1 MTSSEYKKH
10 YRANRLL
17 LITYYLT
24 DKKDITVSDICL
36 THRYYYKA
44 ANLKKIGSSHIVQSY
59 VMAAIS
65 SILNGNIDKALKI
78 LSEIEMKGN
87 TVNKYKELVQIII
100 NWVLT
105 GF

>member
-36 THRYYYKA
+36 THKYYY
-44 ANLKKIGSSHIVQSY
+44 IEGEIDY
-59 VMAAIS
+59 VIDVINPLDPSIIDTIS
-65 SILNGNIDKALKI
+65 IDRI
-78 LSEIEMKGN
+78 TEV
-87 TVNKYKELVQIII
+87 TVLPFNS
-100 NWVLT
+100 
-105 GF
+105 GRS